1 MILQLV
7 YLNEYVMYFKHEKK
21 YEPLYYK
28 GLPAL
33 YINSV

>member
-7 YLNEYVMYFKHEKK
+7 YLNEHVMYSKHEKK
-21 YEPLYYK
+21 YESPYYK
-28 GLPAL
+28 GLRTL

>member
-7 YLNEYVMYFKHEKK
+7 YLNEYVMYSKHEKN
-21 YEPLYYK
+21 ESPYYK
-28 GLPAL
+28 GLRTL